1 MLASLCQRLKTWMGS
16 SDALSYAARLSE
28 FPLGPDD
35 VAIDCGANVGEVTEH
50 LAAGGATVYAF
61 EPNPHAFA
69 RLKERFARRS
79 NVHCIDRAVLDRVEV
94 VQLFLHQQA
103 EEDPVKWSTGS
114 SVLGFKSNVD
124 QARSVQV
131 EAVDLA
137 AFVLELDREV
147 RLLKLDVEGVEC
159 CILNRLID
167 SGAIARI
174 GTILV
179 ETHEKKIPEIREEM
193 AALRTRIAREDLSK
207 IRLDWV

>member
-1 MLASLCQRLKTWMGS
+1 MLAALAQRLRSWIGS
-16 SDALSYAARLSE
+16 GDGLSYADRLAE

-35 VAIDCGANVGEVTEH
+35 VAVDCGANVGEVTEH
-50 LAAGGATVYAF
+50 LAARGATVYAF

-69 RLKERFARRS
+69 RLKQRFSARP
-79 NVHCIDRAVLDRVEV
+79 NVRCLERAVLDRVET
-94 VQLFLHQQA
+94 VQLFLHEQA

-114 SVLGFKSNVD
+114 SVLGFKSNVN

-137 AFVLELDREV
+137 AFVLGLERDV

-179 ETHEKKIPEIREEM
+179 ETHEQKIPEIREEM
-193 AALRTRIAREDLSK
+193 AALRARIARERISN